1 MLMQVKMESNLCSP
15 LHTHTCIQP
24 QKETHMP
31 GSVIFKVD
39 CSSFNSA
46 HTSWYKCHTCDFFFS
61 QLCFIA
67 NKNTFFILSLE
78 KQSSQILLDV
88 FIKTKPKGNINVKQF
103 NAAEE
108 ISENGLSD
116 GRVDYKVTHSS

>member
-1 MLMQVKMESNLCSP
+1 MLTP
-15 LHTHTCIQP
+15 
-24 QKETHMP
+24 P
-31 GSVIFKVD
+31 GTNATRVI
-39 CSSFNSA
+39 
-46 HTSWYKCHTCDFFFS
+46 FFS